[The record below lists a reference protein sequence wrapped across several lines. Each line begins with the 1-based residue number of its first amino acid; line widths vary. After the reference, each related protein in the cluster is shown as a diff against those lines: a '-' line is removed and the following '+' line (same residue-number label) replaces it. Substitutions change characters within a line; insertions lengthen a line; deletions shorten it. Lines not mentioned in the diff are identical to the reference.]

1 MFIIFDTYAGL
12 CNQMYDIQ
20 SAINFCI
27 INNIEFSFRY
37 ASLRCKNDLTK
48 WYNIDFCNLFDE
60 KFINTSLYKP
70 FKTLTINKENTYHYN
85 SNKRSIEWLDKEKAL
100 LPQLDRI
107 EEPYIILKQFW
118 SIYLNYNDIENVY
131 PQLIP
136 CERLFNIYTE
146 VVKNLPEKYNL
157 IHYRYEEDFIQHFK
171 IIDHPKLCDI
181 IDRNNFQNKTLPIYI
196 AAFDIKN
203 IPKKLFTKNL
213 SDYSNLLYKKPEY
226 IKDIEELNFEE
237 LAFIDFMIGKKG
249 QQVIGHSKSS
259 FSVILN
265 SSHNTNYYYN

>member
-1 MFIIFDTYAGL
+1 MFLIFDTYAGL

-48 WYNIDFCNLFDE
+48 WYNTDFCELFDE
-60 KFINTSLYKP
+60 KFIKTTLYKS
-70 FKTLTINKENTYHYN
+70 FKTLSITEENTNHYN

-107 EEPYIILKQFW
+107 EEPYIVLKQFW
-118 SIYLNYNDIENVY
+118 SIYQNFKDIENIY

-136 CERLFNIYTE
+136 CKRLFDIYTE
-146 VVKNLPEKYNL
+146 VVKKLPEKYNL
-157 IHYRYEEDFIQHFK
+157 IHYRYEEDFLQHFQ
-171 IIDHPKLCDI
+171 ITDHPKLCDI
-181 IDRNNFQNKTLPIYI
+181 IDRNNFQNRDLPVYI
-196 AAFDIKN
+196 ATFDIKN
-203 IPKKLFTKNL
+203 IPKNLFTKKL
-213 SDYSNLLYKKPEY
+213 SDYSNLLYKKSEY
-226 IKDIEELNFEE
+226 INDIEDMNFEE
-237 LAFIDFMIGKKG
+237 LAFIDFMIGKNA
-249 QQVIGHSKSS
+249 QEVVGHNQSS

-265 SSHNTNYYYN
+265 SSHNTNHYYN